1 MSLFILAA
9 VVIFV
14 VVVVDIFTFVGE
26 VDDYKDPTQSMHCIP
41 SSLHTLEC
49 TRKTDGAD
57 AGCCC
62 YFHNFCCCPCYCC
75 VEKKS

>member
-26 VDDYKDPTQSMHCIP
+26 VDGYKDPTQSMHCIP
-41 SSLHTLEC
+41 SSLHTFEC
-49 TRKTDGAD
+49 TRKTDSAD
-57 AGCCC
+57 VGCCC
-62 YFHNFCCCPCYCC
+62 YFHNFCCCPRYCC

>member
-14 VVVVDIFTFVGE
+14 VFDIFFFVGE

-41 SSLHTLEC
+41 SSLHTFEC